1 MSFESRKISDS
12 LEAGPEDLLDKKL
25 FDTGVMEFETKAQ
38 FIESELEMAK
48 AKLLEVKLLGQA
60 ESIKQA
66 EDKINELEV
75 VLAEAKEKLVNVYV
89 GLIPTLIDDKVLLR
103 HLKQRIIQNKLL
115 SREQR
120 MTILDILGDRN

>member
-1 MSFESRKISDS
+1 MSFEARIANES